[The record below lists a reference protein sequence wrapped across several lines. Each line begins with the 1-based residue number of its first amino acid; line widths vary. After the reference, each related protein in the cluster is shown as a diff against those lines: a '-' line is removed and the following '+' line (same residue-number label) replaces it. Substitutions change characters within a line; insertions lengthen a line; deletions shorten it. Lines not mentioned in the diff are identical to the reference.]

1 MSSSS
6 SSLSLL
12 SPLRITQGQPLR
24 AGAPAFGDANTTKRQ
39 VQPPDIKM
47 GKFDFRGPSDAGGAE
62 RTEGASRLLTTNAG
76 TAPRKTLLK
85 G

>member
-1 MSSSS
+1 
-6 SSLSLL
+6 
-12 SPLRITQGQPLR
+12 
-24 AGAPAFGDANTTKRQ
+24 
-39 VQPPDIKM
+39 M
-47 GKFDFRGPSDAGGAE
+47 GKFDFRGPSDAGGAQ